1 MKNRFLKFVLKSQK
15 GAYMVFFALLFPFL
29 LGVIGFAIDAGF
41 LYMQKAKLQ
50 DVADALALAG
60 AAHLNDDVGI
70 RDANVRK
77 AVRAYAEAN
86 GFKEGPAGSNFVYLN
101 DKQKADDIIVDKK
114 EAWKIAQTVDTNVTD
129 KDGVS
134 RNHVRVVVV
143 KRVPTFFIGILLPDQ
158 RNGVVV
164 RATAGAEYVRDQGNF
179 LPKVFCNKISNY
191 GGTKSIELERI
202 QDFSIFTDT
211 SNQSLSTFI
220 PDGSTGTLYITE
232 KPLGN
237 IPDGWNLV
245 LMNGNINDSKT
256 ADIIDKVSLI
266 KENKE
271 RTYQGY
277 VNFAYGE
284 KSNYIKGV
292 GNKRYI
298 GYTGTERI
306 VVNNI
311 QEGDDNIDL
320 YVDATFGEISDEHYV
335 ILTNSQLRGVTKVK
349 NLIFGKDNSIG
360 VADYRNNII
369 STTGVDYGNIYSVY
383 SSGNISISGKGNY
396 FSGIIYTP
404 GLLRVGGVDNWFNV
418 SSSCEFFADTVQLGK
433 WFKVVSN
440 YIPDI
445 GKDRILSVT
454 EADYNYDNDK
464 KIHWGNYQSNDVI
477 SDSASKWHTRLVY

>member
-311 QEGDDNIDL
+311 QE
-320 YVDATFGEISDEHYV
+320 AF
-335 ILTNSQLRGVTKVK
+335 
-349 NLIFGKDNSIG
+349 
-360 VADYRNNII
+360 
-369 STTGVDYGNIYSVY
+369 
-383 SSGNISISGKGNY
+383 
-396 FSGIIYTP
+396 P
-404 GLLRVGGVDNWFNV
+404 
-418 SSSCEFFADTVQLGK
+418 
-433 WFKVVSN
+433 
-440 YIPDI
+440 
-445 GKDRILSVT
+445 
-454 EADYNYDNDK
+454 
-464 KIHWGNYQSNDVI
+464 
-477 SDSASKWHTRLVY
+477 